1 MLERQEASDIIAEV
15 RDAIKD
21 WRTVASALQIAP
33 KQIEAF
39 SPRWDE
45 L

>member
-21 WRTVASALQIAP
+21 WRTVTTALQIAP
-33 KQIEAF
+33 KQLEVF
-39 SPRWDE
+39 SPRWDK